1 MITPAQSSSREIEHF
16 YGFEVQHW
24 STIITIGNAHILPGL
39 IRVNGYDIIHLH
51 YPFFGGEC
59 SGLAAWIGR
68 IPLVITYHHDVILR
82 GWKSVV
88 ERCLRASIERWLIR
102 SARFIL
108 FTSQDYANS
117 SCIRPHLNGCEER
130 ISILP
135 NGIDITQFFPSQ
147 DSKQL
152 GKFFGFNSSDL
163 IVLLVANLDRAHY
176 FKGVEVLLNALAQL
190 PRWVKGIIV
199 GEGDMRSQYESKA
212 RKLKI
217 ESRVVFAGRV
227 TDTTLR
233 EFYQLADVTILPS
246 TTRGEAFGLVLLE
259 SLACGTPVIA
269 SNLPGVKTVVV
280 DGKDGYL
287 VKPGDVDDLTGKISF
302 LLENRERIW
311 EMGMWGRAKIVER
324 YSWGKIIRKLEAIY
338 IESLN
343 GI

>member
-1 MITPAQSSSREIEHF
+1 
-16 YGFEVQHW
+16 
-24 STIITIGNAHILPGL
+24 
-39 IRVNGYDIIHLH
+39 
-51 YPFFGGEC
+51 
-59 SGLAAWIGR
+59 
-68 IPLVITYHHDVILR
+68 
-82 GWKSVV
+82 
-88 ERCLRASIERWLIR
+88 
-102 SARFIL
+102 
-108 FTSQDYANS
+108 
-117 SCIRPHLNGCEER
+117 
-130 ISILP
+130 
-135 NGIDITQFFPSQ
+135 
-147 DSKQL
+147 
-152 GKFFGFNSSDL
+152 
-163 IVLLVANLDRAHY
+163 VLLVANLDRAHY

-190 PRWVKGIIV
+190 PRRVKGIIV

-227 TDTTLR
+227 PDTTLR

-269 SNLPGVKTVVV
+269 SNLPGVKTVVA

-287 VKPGDVDDLTGKISF
+287 VKPGDVDDLTEKISF

-324 YSWGKIIRKLEAIY
+324 YSWGKIIRKLETIY